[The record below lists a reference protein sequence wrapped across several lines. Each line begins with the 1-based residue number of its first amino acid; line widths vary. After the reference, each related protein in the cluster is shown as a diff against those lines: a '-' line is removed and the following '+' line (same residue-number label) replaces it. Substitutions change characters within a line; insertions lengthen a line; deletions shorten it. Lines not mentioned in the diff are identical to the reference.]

1 MNQINVVGVLKGG
14 FAAALIM
21 NISEFVLNVP
31 VAGAQM
37 ESELA
42 LRNLPPANGGA
53 QIAVFVGLT
62 ALLGFI
68 TVWLYAAIRPRLGP
82 GPVTAMCAGL
92 IVWTCSYLYSAIAI
106 GTVGIHSMGL
116 VLTLIV
122 WSLAEMLI
130 ASAVGGFLY
139 TEGA

>member
-139 TEGA
+139 TES